1 MKLIRHDEQELTAVG
16 TGEGSFVCAT
26 PSAEYSGS
34 GLLDFVGLASPSAD
48 RVAERGEPCA
58 EPDCPPDVFQD
69 ACAAPS
75 HYDRSGADVSTSL
88 PRSSTGA
95 AAFPQPPGARA
106 ETVGV
111 GATLEFADSLAPSK
125 QSWLTT
131 QVFSFHIFSAD
142 SQT

>member
-34 GLLDFVGLASPSAD
+34 GLLDFVGLASPSA
-48 RVAERGEPCA
+48 CA
-58 EPDCPPDVFQD
+58 EPVCPPGVFQD

-75 HYDRSGADVSTSL
+75 HYDPSGADVSTSL
-88 PRSSTGA
+88 PRSSTGF

-106 ETVGV
+106 SVGV
-111 GATLEFADSLAPSK
+111 GQLWNSQTRWLLKSRAGSLRKFFLS
-125 QSWLTT
+125 T
-131 QVFSFHIFSAD
+131 FSA
-142 SQT
+142 QTRKPTWMTGRVVI